1 MPANSRPSPHSLQ
14 RGSATKVASPTT
26 RAPSSGESSSRARVS
41 VLSCVGSSGR
51 GSLFLAFS
59 NLVPHRFV
67 LDRGSVR
74 PGVVVQVLLVV
85 YEQRGFGIEGPLQAL
100 RSEERRV
107 GKECR
112 SRWSP
117 YH

>member
-1 MPANSRPSPHSLQ
+1 MPAISRPSPHSLQ
-14 RGSATKVASPTT
+14 RGSATKVASSRT
-26 RAPSSGESSSRARVS
+26 RAPSSGESSSRARVW

-51 GSLFLAFS
+51 GSLFLASS

-100 RSEERRV
+100 EGNPLVQSV
-107 GKECR
+107 
-112 SRWSP
+112 
-117 YH
+117 